1 MWIKYELQS
10 ILQEQ
15 QTALHIASRLGN
27 SDIVVLLLQ
36 HGAAVDATTK
46 DHYTALHIAAK
57 EGQEEVA
64 SVLLEH
70 GASLTSTTK
79 KGFTPLHLAAKY
91 GNMKVAR
98 LLLQK
103 DAPVDAQGKN
113 GVTPLH
119 VAAHYDH
126 QVRVVSSQ
134 LKFSSCTVLGVNDDC
149 VLFSC
154 WTVYYFYL
162 MKGPYRTLLW
172 EDSLFTASAN
182 GVGGGRVFN
191 AFCLSYLYVSFLFE

>member
-1 MWIKYELQS
+1 M
-10 ILQEQ
+10 
-15 QTALHIASRLGN
+15 HIASRLGN

-126 QVRVVSSQ
+126 QVSLR
-134 LKFSSCTVLGVNDDC
+134 
-149 VLFSC
+149 
-154 WTVYYFYL
+154 YFYC
-162 MKGPYRTLLW
+162 RTQLY
-172 EDSLFTASAN
+172 FMT
-182 GVGGGRVFN
+182 
-191 AFCLSYLYVSFLFE
+191 SYLYTMIFHLTFHALAVKARSSVKVSFV